1 MKFATILAS
10 AVLASVEAK
19 PENTSAVKTWKHR
32 SSYDNEVDPDDEK
45 LDGTT
50 TPQIL
55 LDLDDA
61 MAHVDKLTDKDD
73 VTSLLDD
80 AIAHVDMLTAIDDAF
95 AHIDTKDD
103 SSDLTVAIDDA
114 FAHVDMLTAIDEAMD
129 HIDIMNAIDD
139 AMDFIKNHKASG
151 SGYTI
156 PIIAC
161 ADALL
166 FIGVGLVIKS
176 KYSAAG
182 KKDVEETL
190 L

>member
-114 FAHVDMLTAIDEAMD
+114 FAHVDMMSAIDEAMD
-129 HIDIMNAIDD
+129 HVDMMTAIDD
-139 AMDFIKNHKASG
+139 AMDFVQKHQASG
-151 SGYTI
+151 SGYST
-156 PIIAC
+156 PIIAS
-161 ADALL
+161 AGALL
-166 FIGVGLVIKS
+166 AIGAGFVIKN
-176 KYSAAG
+176 KFSAVEQ
-182 KKDVEETL
+182 KDVEETL